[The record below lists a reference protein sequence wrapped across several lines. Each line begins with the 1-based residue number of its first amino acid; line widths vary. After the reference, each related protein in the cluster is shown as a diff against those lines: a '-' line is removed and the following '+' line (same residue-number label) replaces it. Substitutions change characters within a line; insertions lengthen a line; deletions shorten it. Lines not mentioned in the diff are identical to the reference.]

1 MGDEPVGDEDDEDV
15 SVTVKMPKSELDEL
29 GERFGDEYN
38 NAARLR
44 RAAWLV
50 NNASSLTINFNTDE
64 NESE

>member
-1 MGDEPVGDEDDEDV
+1 MGEEPVGDEDEDV
-15 SVTVKMPKSELDEL
+15 SVTVKMPKSELEKL
-29 GERFGDEYN
+29 GDRFGDEYN

-50 NNASSLTINFNTDE
+50 NNASSLTIDFDVDE